1 MGNREDLL
9 DGAIRC
15 LYEKGYAR
23 TTLRDI
29 AGAAGVSMAAVGY
42 HYGSTEALLNIALMR
57 AIEEWGAEFGRALG
71 GGEPGSDQPGSDQP
85 GSDQPGSD
93 QPGSAL
99 REYESMW
106 DRLIDSVAA
115 HPPMALASF
124 EAFVQAQRVPELR
137 EQIAAGQREGRRGL
151 AAMLTGT
158 PEQAVSDDTA
168 RTLGA
173 VQLALITGLIVQWL
187 TDPDNAPSGAD
198 VVAGLRALAAG
209 LQD

>member
-15 LYEKGYAR
+15 LHEKGYAR

-42 HYGSTEALLNIALMR
+42 HYGSTEALLNIALMK
-57 AIEEWGAEFGRALG
+57 AIEEWGTEFGRALG
-71 GGEPGSDQPGSDQP
+71 GGEPGSDQPGS
-85 GSDQPGSD
+85 G
-93 QPGSAL
+93 L

-106 DRLIDSVAA
+106 DRLIGSVAA

-158 PEQAVSDDTA
+158 PEQAVPDDTA
-168 RTLGA
+168 RTLGS

-209 LQD
+209 LQS